1 MYLVFEQIRIGGDRN
16 FGYLLGDRDA
26 GTAVII
32 DPAFSPAEVVKRATE
47 QHLKIT
53 HIINTHGHPDHING
67 NTEAAKLTG
76 ALVAA
81 HPDSPAMPDLRLS
94 DGEEIP
100 VGGLRLKILHTP
112 GHCPDHLVIYEQTCR
127 LLISGDLLFVG
138 KVGGTD
144 NAVDA
149 RIEWNS
155 LQRVLTEV
163 PDAATVWPGHDYG
176 ARPASTIAI
185 ERNSNPFLRCA
196 DLSEFLRLKDDWK
209 IHKAKLGLK

>member
-1 MYLVFEQIRIGGDRN
+1 MFLVFEQIRIGGDRN

-32 DPAFSPAEVVKRATE
+32 DPAFTPADVVKRATE
-47 QHLKIT
+47 QNLKIS

-67 NTEAAKLTG
+67 NAEAAKLTG

-81 HPDSPAMPDLRLS
+81 HPDSPTLPDVRLA
-94 DGEEIP
+94 DNEELT
-100 VGGLRLKILHTP
+100 VGGLRLKFLHTP
-112 GHCPDHLVIYEQTCR
+112 GHCPDHIVVYEQTCR

-138 KVGGTD
+138 KVGGSENTI
-144 NAVDA
+144 DA

-155 LQRVLTEV
+155 LQRILTEV
-163 PDAATVWPGHDYG
+163 PDAATVWPGHDFG
-176 ARPASTIAI
+176 ARPVSTIAM

-209 IHKAKLGLK
+209 IYKAKHGLK